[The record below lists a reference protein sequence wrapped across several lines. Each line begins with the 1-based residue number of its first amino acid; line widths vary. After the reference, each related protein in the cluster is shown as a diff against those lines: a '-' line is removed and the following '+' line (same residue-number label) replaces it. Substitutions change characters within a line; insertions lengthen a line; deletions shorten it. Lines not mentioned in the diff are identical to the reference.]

1 MQRIATDV
9 LVIGAGP
16 AGAAAARALAL
27 QGREVLLVDR
37 CEFPRDKVCG
47 DGLIPDALR
56 ALERLGL
63 LERILAESRRLAS
76 VRVYAPNGTYVCAD
90 VDFACLPRRRLD
102 ALMRD
107 AAIAAGATFLAPYEV
122 AEALEE
128 EDGSVAGARLAPAG
142 ARSMP
147 DTCLTR
153 AGGCGEGL
161 TVRASHTILATGA
174 AVAPLERFSVCRRR
188 SASAVAARF
197 YLRAPHDLAL
207 QTQHFA
213 ISYDRHIA
221 PGYGWIFPG
230 PDRVFNIGVGYF
242 DDARR
247 PRPDSNLRTM
257 LARFVATFPPAREI
271 LAVSERLTDIR
282 GAPLRTS
289 LGGSALSRPG
299 LLVVGDACGA
309 TYPLTG
315 EGIGKAIE
323 TGMIAAEI
331 LGDARGAAH
340 AARARAAA
348 LYAAAVVARLKPRF
362 QAYKAAQRWLRYP
375 AVHDFLAWRGRS
387 GRFVVEQLQDLLRD
401 TGDPAALLSVGGM
414 LKALTA

>member
-1 MQRIATDV
+1 MRPIATDV

-63 LERILAESRRLAS
+63 LERILAESRRLATI
-76 VRVYAPNGTYVCAD
+76 RVYAPNGTHVCAD

-107 AAIAAGATFLAPYEV
+107 AAISAGATFLAPYEV
-122 AEALEE
+122 AGPLE
-128 EDGSVAGARLAPAG
+128 EDGAVAGARFTSRAA
-142 ARSMP
+142 S
-147 DTCLTR
+147 DTCPTR
-153 AGGCGEGL
+153 VGSDAKAL
-161 TVRASHTILATGA
+161 VVRASHTILATGA
-174 AVAPLERFSVCRRR
+174 AIPPLERFGVCRRR
-188 SASAVAARF
+188 SASAVAARM
-197 YLRAPHDLAL
+197 YVRVPDELAA
-207 QTQHFA
+207 QTQHFS
-213 ISYDRHIA
+213 ISYDRAIA

-230 PDRVFNIGVGYF
+230 PDRVFNVGVGCF

-247 PRPDSNLRTM
+247 RRGGSNLRAM
-257 LARFVATFPPAREI
+257 LARFVATVPPAREI
-271 LAVSERLTDIR
+271 MAVSERLTDVR

-289 LGGSALSRPG
+289 LAGSALSRPG
-299 LLVVGDACGA
+299 LLVIGDACGA
-309 TYPLTG
+309 TYALTG

-323 TGMIAAEI
+323 TGLMAAAI
-331 LGDARGAAH
+331 LGEAPTASH
-340 AARARAAA
+340 AARTSTAAE
-348 LYAAAVVARLKPRF
+348 YASAVSAQLRPRF
-362 QAYKAAQRWLRYP
+362 RAYAAAQRWLRYP

-387 GRFVVEQLQDLLRD
+387 GRYVVEQLQHLLRD
-401 TGDPAALLSVGGM
+401 TGDPAALLSIPGM